1 MLEYCVTGG
10 TGFIASELVRALL
23 AEGHA
28 VRATVR
34 DPADEA
40 KVGFLRSFDGAKE
53 RLRLVKADLVV
64 EGSFDEAVDGADGV
78 FHTACPVYAPPG
90 QNIQEALIDPA
101 IRGTANVLKSCSKAS
116 SVRRVVLTSTC
127 AAVRCGDYQGE
138 NPHSMDTTKIED
150 LGMPPFKAIPQMFD
164 DFIKNLQEKGFL

>member
-127 AAVRCGDYQGE
+127 AAVSNLEIEQHRRFDLDFEPNGRCGTFLTPQ
-138 NPHSMDTTKIED
+138 PRST
-150 LGMPPFKAIPQMFD
+150 LGTLLSI
-164 DFIKNLQEKGFL
+164 IKG